1 MARVTVEDCLKHT
14 DNRFSLVLLAARRAR
29 QLSMT
34 AMQPLVEAENDKNT
48 VISLREVATG
58 QVSFNQLDE
67 WDKMY
72 HPWHIM
78 ATFLLNAMLN
88 TMSVRWSQRPILPKM
103 PTHNRP
109 K

>member
-48 VISLREVATG
+48 VVALREVAVG
-58 QVSFNQLDE
+58 QISFNQLDE

-72 HPWHIM
+72 QPIPLAQQM
-78 ATFLLNAMLN
+78 AQNHQPPMDDDTL
-88 TMSVRWSQRPILPKM
+88 
-103 PTHNRP
+103 
-109 K
+109 

>member
-29 QLSMT
+29 QLTMT

-48 VISLREVATG
+48 VVALREVAVG
-58 QVSFNQLDE
+58 EISPDKLDE

-72 HPWHIM
+72 QPIPMSQQM
-78 ATFLLNAMLN
+78 AQNHQPPM
-88 TMSVRWSQRPILPKM
+88 MDDDII
-103 PTHNRP
+103 
-109 K
+109 

>member
-48 VISLREVATG
+48 VIALREVATG
-58 QVSFNQLDE
+58 QVNFEKLSE
-67 WDKMY
+67 WDKQYQPIPMVQQVTHY
-72 HPWHIM
+72 HQS
-78 ATFLLNAMLN
+78 TLDDDTL
-88 TMSVRWSQRPILPKM
+88 
-103 PTHNRP
+103 
-109 K
+109 